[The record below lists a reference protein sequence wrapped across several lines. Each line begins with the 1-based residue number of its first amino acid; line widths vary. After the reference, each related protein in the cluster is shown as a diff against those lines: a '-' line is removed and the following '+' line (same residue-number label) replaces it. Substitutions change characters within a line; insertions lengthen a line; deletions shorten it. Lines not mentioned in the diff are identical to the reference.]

1 MNALKGPEGWKL
13 RLSVSSAPCGSRSQR
28 HNSMTAQQGGESAAK
43 QDGPGDPVKE
53 LGFALTQQDA
63 IAQVCAGG
71 GK

>member
-1 MNALKGPEGWKL
+1 
-13 RLSVSSAPCGSRSQR
+13 
-28 HNSMTAQQGGESAAK
+28 MTAQPGGESATK